1 MDLQSIRENLRQKKY
16 QSREDFLSDVNQIV
30 ENSTLYNG
38 KMNTAYFL
46 VSCVLDTSAGW
57 YFSNST
63 QIKSIVFY
71 IALSKKHQR
80 LFIKLAG
87 SVFHCS
93 EYICYAS
100 WSCFR
105 IYVNVNAIY
114 CITVHVQMDDH
125 IYTVCPVNNE
135 TDFFLS
141 ALQTDQQNS
150 IWFWPLECAHL
161 SDHTLISVASV
172 VVV

>member
-100 WSCFR
+100 
-105 IYVNVNAIY
+105 
-114 CITVHVQMDDH
+114 
-125 IYTVCPVNNE
+125 
-135 TDFFLS
+135 
-141 ALQTDQQNS
+141 
-150 IWFWPLECAHL
+150 
-161 SDHTLISVASV
+161 
-172 VVV
+172 